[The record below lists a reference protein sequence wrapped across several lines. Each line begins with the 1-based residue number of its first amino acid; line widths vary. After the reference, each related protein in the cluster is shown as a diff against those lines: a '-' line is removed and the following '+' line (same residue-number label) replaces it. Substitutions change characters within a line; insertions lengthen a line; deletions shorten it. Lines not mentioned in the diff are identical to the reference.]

1 MTLLPQRATELRNGD
16 PWNWKTFACLIF
28 LEFIIV
34 MFFVKTYIQSVYNV
48 WFDNTLYSGT
58 LTGLTIAIV
67 LMLGVYIIA
76 IYPQRLT
83 WGELGFRR
91 FPMTR
96 WKTILL
102 TTAFLMF
109 IGTLMLI
116 ITSYLGNPTENSK
129 TESLMQ
135 DLSPFSIAI
144 ALISAAVIS
153 PIYEEIFYRGFIY
166 RWLRNRIGIGGGM
179 IVSAFIFMIAHYP
192 TTNTMPINFLDGL
205 VLAWIYERTGSIWP
219 AIIVHGLINGLTIII
234 AIGL

>member
-1 MTLLPQRATELRNGD
+1 MPQPTTKLRSGD
-16 PWNWKTFACLIF
+16 PWNWKTFVSLIF

-34 MFFVKTYIQSVYNV
+34 MFFVKTYIQSFYSV

-58 LTGLTIAIV
+58 LTGLTIAII
-67 LMLGVYIIA
+67 LMLGLYYIA

-83 WGELGFRR
+83 WSILGLRR
-91 FPMTR
+91 FPMAH

-102 TTAFLMF
+102 TTAFLM
-109 IGTLMLI
+109 IVGTLVLI
-116 ITSYLGNPTENSK
+116 VTSYFGNATENSK
-129 TESLMQ
+129 TDSLMQ
-135 DLSPFSIAI
+135 NINLFTLAI

-166 RWLRNRIGIGGGM
+166 CWLRNRIGVGGGM

-192 TTNTMPINFLDGL
+192 TTNTMPLNFLDGL

-219 AIIVHGLINGLTIII
+219 AVIVHGLINGLTIVI
-234 AIGL
+234 AVGL